1 MKPSTLTAG
10 TSALHG
16 LTFWETKYPLIFVTD
31 YDILK
36 TNRRTPVIIAGKT
49 VTKIEKIDS
58 EILGQ
63 KEQMDTK
70 QRGVIY
76 IFEYRN
82 TDKKDTPSVSRFKEI
97 PAKLLDNEKA
107 MRVIID
113 NFYHKI

>member
-1 MKPSTLTAG
+1 MKKSNLTAG

-36 TNRRTPVIIAGKT
+36 TNRKIPVIIEGKT
-49 VTKIEKIDS
+49 ITKIDKIDP
-58 EILGQ
+58 EILAD
-63 KEQMDTK
+63 KTEMDTK

-82 TDKKDTPSVSRFKEI
+82 SDKKYTPSVSRFKEI
-97 PAKLLDNEKA
+97 DAKLLSNEKA
-107 MRVIID
+107 MKNIID
-113 NFYHKI
+113 NFFK